1 MRAVALLAVAVAMS
15 GCSEGYDRK
24 AYTLY
29 RSSIAGSESIHV
41 ATFDSTEGAAFNQQ
55 NCSDFAILIRS
66 QPGVTVRYWCEPG
79 RLSKR

>member
-1 MRAVALLAVAVAMS
+1 MRTVVLLTAALVLS
-15 GCSEGYDRK
+15 GCGEAPDRK

-29 RSSIAGSESIHV
+29 RSSIAGNESVHV

-55 NCSDFAILIRS
+55 NCSEVAILIRS

-79 RLSKR
+79 RSSKR

>member
-1 MRAVALLAVAVAMS
+1 MKAAVPLASAIALAA
-15 GCSEGYDRK
+15 CSEAPDRN

-29 RSSIAGSESIHV
+29 RSAIAGNESIYV

-55 NCSDFAILIRS
+55 NCSEVAILIRS